1 MAPVR
6 LCGVS
11 KSFGTQGL
19 GGPKGQQTNV
29 LSEIDLEVA
38 DQEFMVLVGPSG
50 CGKSTL
56 LRLIAGLES
65 VSAGEIYL
73 GNQMVN
79 HLPPKE
85 RDIAM
90 VFQSYALYPH
100 MTVYD
105 NIAFG
110 LRRQQMQMFGRFAP
124 WQQKHRD
131 SVNRRV
137 QEVATSLQIDHLLN
151 RKPKALSGGQ
161 KQRVALG
168 RAIAR
173 NPQVFLMDEPLSNL
187 DAQLRSD
194 TRTQIVQLQKR
205 LQVTTIYVTHDQTE
219 AMTMGDR
226 IMVLNRGR
234 IQQVDTPLNLYR
246 HPANRFVA
254 GFLGEPPMNF
264 IPGQIDDQGNVLLLG
279 LTIALTPAQRQ
290 VIPAHSAVWVGIRPE
305 RLILGINDLQ
315 DNSFEAAIELIE
327 MLGSEAIVLLRIG
340 TQTLQAKVTADVALE
355 RNLRVGFWVRWILE
369 PEQLYFFAR
378 HHVDNSDITDAAT
391 DDEVTLY
398 SPYRKL

>member
-11 KSFGTQGL
+11 KSFGTQGA
-19 GGPKGQQTNV
+19 GAQKGHLTPV
-29 LSEIDLEVA
+29 LSHIDLEVA

-131 SVNRRV
+131 SVTRRV
-137 QEVATSLQIDHLLN
+137 QEVATSLQIDHLLQ

-226 IMVLNRGR
+226 IMVLNQGR

-264 IPGQIDDQGNVLLLG
+264 IPAQVDDQGNVLALG
-279 LTIALTPAQRQ
+279 LTMALTNAQRQ
-290 VIPAHSAVWVGIRPE
+290 VIPSHSGVWIGIRPE
-305 RLILGINDLQ
+305 RLTLATDEAQ
-315 DNSFEAAIELIE
+315 SHSFEAVTELIE
-327 MLGSEAIVLLRIG
+327 MLGAEAIILLRIG
-340 TQTLQAKVTADVALE
+340 TQTLQAKVTADLALQ
-355 RNLRVGFWVRWILE
+355 RQLRVGFWAQWVLE

-378 HHVDNSDITDAAT
+378 HGNDPAAGH
-391 DDEVTLY
+391 DDEVTLH
-398 SPYRKL
+398 SPYAI

>member
-173 NPQVFLMDEPLSNL
+173 NPQVFLMDEPFSNL

-378 HHVDNSDITDAAT
+378 HHIDNSDITDAAT

>member
-226 IMVLNRGR
+226 IMVLNRGG

-264 IPGQIDDQGNVLLLG
+264 LPGQIDDQGNVLLLG

>member
-355 RNLRVGFWVRWILE
+355 CNLRVGFWVRWILE

-378 HHVDNSDITDAAT
+378 HHIDNSDITDAAT

>member
-11 KSFGTQGL
+11 KSFGTHGL

-226 IMVLNRGR
+226 IMVLNRGG

-264 IPGQIDDQGNVLLLG
+264 LPGQIDDQGNVLLLG